1 LNGGSV
7 INVTVGFSKPSSRN
21 FCVVLSGAREVV
33 DRPLLMSAQPS
44 GRLRNF
50 FMSAFETDNAVEDAF
65 RNGGGSLIV
74 RTRDGIGP
82 RRVRWVRLE
91 DGFPAL
97 VFEGGERGAAVE
109 VKLLIEGEGA
119 PWL

>member
-7 INVTVGFSKPSSRN
+7 SNVTVGFAKPSSRN
-21 FCVVLSGAREVV
+21 FCVVFLGTREVV
-33 DRPLLMSAQPS
+33 DRPLLVSAQPT

-50 FMSAFETDNAVEDAF
+50 CMSIFETDDAVEGAF
-65 RNGGGSLIV
+65 RNSGGSVIV
-74 RTRDGIGP
+74 RTRAGVGP
-82 RRVRWVRLE
+82 HRVRWVRSE

>member
-1 LNGGSV
+1 MST
-7 INVTVGFSKPSSRN
+7 VTVGFRKPSSRN
-21 FCVVLSGAREVV
+21 FCVVLSGTTEVV
-33 DRPLLMSAQPS
+33 DCPLLVSAQPT

-50 FMSAFETDNAVEDAF
+50 FMSSFETDAAVEEAF

-74 RTRDGIGP
+74 RTRLGVGP
-82 RRVRWVRLE
+82 KRVLWSRSP

-109 VKLLIEGEGA
+109 VKVLVEGEGA